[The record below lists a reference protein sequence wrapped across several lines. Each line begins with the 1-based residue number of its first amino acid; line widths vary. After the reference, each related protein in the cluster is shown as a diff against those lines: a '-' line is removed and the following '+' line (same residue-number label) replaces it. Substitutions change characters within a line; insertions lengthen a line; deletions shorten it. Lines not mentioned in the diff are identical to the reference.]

1 MPEDEMT
8 RWTNSQQFPTSTAML
23 YRKGAMQFM
32 KDRVEDMFDKLL
44 VHFGGTFL
52 EDGVIRL
59 TLDFETKQKKELD

>member
-1 MPEDEMT
+1 
-8 RWTNSQQFPTSTAML
+8 ML